1 MNGNQ
6 ANITFYKRSECLQQ
20 QKTHGISMNKTRS
33 RPIERK
39 REMRDVNWTLFRWQ
53 LLRTIPITIYNR
65 KNLLINQSDIQCY
78 LKLIKLTKPKWML
91 PEKFPTANKNRNDAV
106 TVVEVPFEKSEKKN
120 IYLDDTKIPKLKCK
134 PIFFCSFS
142 HQLFEHVNLFS
153 WYLTD
158 KFQIMH

>member
-20 QKTHGISMNKTRS
+20 QKTHEISMNKTRS

-106 TVVEVPFEKSEKKN
+106 TVVEVPFEKSEKKKHLSWW
-120 IYLDDTKIPKLKCK
+120 YKDSEAEMQT
-134 PIFFCSFS
+134 
-142 HQLFEHVNLFS
+142 HLFLLFLS
-153 WYLTD
+153 SIVWAC
-158 KFQIMH
+158 